1 MAKPAERRSALAEV
15 YSPGT
20 YGAATPGGP
29 GVTLIERR
37 GLTLIHLAARA
48 GAASLNDAARKGV
61 GFDLP
66 TAPNTVIGDERV
78 AALWLAPDRW
88 LVVSRRE
95 EPDRLEQRL
104 AAAVGPAG
112 AATDV
117 SSGRTVVRIDGPNA
131 RDLLAKGCPL
141 DLHPRAF
148 TPGRCAQSLIAQVNV
163 LLHAVDESRVDL
175 YVARGFGLYLWEW
188 LTDAAGEFGFRV
200 NAPEG

>member
-20 YGAATPGGP
+20 YGAATPDGP
-29 GVTLIERR
+29 GVTLAERR
-37 GLTLIHLAARA
+37 GLTLVHLA
-48 GAASLNDAARKGV
+48 GEAATLNEGVRKATGH
-61 GFDLP
+61 DLP
-66 TAPNTVIGDERV
+66 ITPNTVIGDDRGG
-78 AALWLAPDRW
+78 ALWLAPDRW
-88 LVVSRRE
+88 LIVSARE
-95 EPDRLEQRL
+95 ESERLERRL
-104 AAAVGPAG
+104 AAGIGSAG

-117 SSGRTVVRIDGPNA
+117 SSGRTVVRIGGANA

-148 TPGRCAQSLIAQVNV
+148 AAGHCAQSLIAQVNV

-175 YVARGFGLYLWEW
+175 YVARGFGLTMWEW
-188 LTDAAGEFGFRV
+188 LTDAAAEFGCRI